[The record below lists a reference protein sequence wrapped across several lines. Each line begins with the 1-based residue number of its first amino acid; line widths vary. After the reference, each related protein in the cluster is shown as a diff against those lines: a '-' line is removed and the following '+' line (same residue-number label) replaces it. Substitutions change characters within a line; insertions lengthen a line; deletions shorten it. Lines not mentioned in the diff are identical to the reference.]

1 MAESKLLKVY
11 LVTLVTYYSL
21 LITHYLSKMAFIL
34 TFLGKGGSGCT
45 TMAIASA
52 KKYASEGKKVL
63 LAVQDST
70 PSLGWQ
76 LGTEVS
82 FPATEISP
90 NLDVVQLKSSQLL
103 ENSWE
108 ELKQQEAKYL
118 RTPVL
123 NHIYG
128 VELAVLPGMDDALAL
143 NYLREQ
149 EQSGKYEVIVYDS
162 KSSLNCL
169 RMLGIPGNLS
179 WYFRRMRQL
188 LENSDIVKAL
198 APFVQ
203 PVSSA
208 VLNVTWTADNF
219 AAQPNNEANQMLDQG
234 KAAIV
239 DPRRVAAFLVTNE
252 TPEAIATAKY
262 WWGSAQQVGLTVGGV
277 LLNQGTVSAKIR
289 TEFQPLPITAIST
302 LESDNW
308 SKVMADLPD
317 WQQQAQTAP
326 KPLAIDNINREVKVF
341 LPGFTKK
348 QVKLSQ
354 SGPEITIEAGDQR
367 HNIFLP
373 PPLKG
378 QSVKGA
384 KFQEQY
390 LIISL

>member
-1 MAESKLLKVY
+1 
-11 LVTLVTYYSL
+11 
-21 LITHYLSKMAFIL
+21 MAFIL

-45 TMAIASA
+45 TIAIASA

-70 PSLGWQ
+70 PSVSLQ

-82 FPATEISP
+82 FPATEISS

-108 ELKQQEAKYL
+108 ELKKQEAKYL
-118 RTPVL
+118 RTPIL
-123 NHIYG
+123 NNIYG
-128 VELAVLPGMDDALAL
+128 VELALLPGMDDALAL

-149 EQSGKYEVIVYDS
+149 DESNKYDVIVYDG
-162 KSSLNCL
+162 KSSLHCL
-169 RMLGIPGNLS
+169 RMLGIPGTLS

-198 APFVQ
+198 SPFVQ
-203 PVSSA
+203 PVTSA
-208 VLNVTWTADNF
+208 VLNVSWTADNLVD
-219 AAQPNNEANQMLDQG
+219 QPNNEANQMLNEG

-239 DPRRVAAFLVTNE
+239 DPRRVAAFLVTNDK
-252 TPEAIATAKY
+252 PEAIATAKY

-277 LLNQGTVSAKIR
+277 LLNESTISEEINA
-289 TEFQPLPITAIST
+289 EFKPLSVTPISH
-302 LESDNW
+302 LEGDNW
-308 SKVMADLPD
+308 QKLMDELPD
-317 WQQQAQTAP
+317 WQQQAQTAA
-326 KPLAIDNINREVKVF
+326 KPLIIDTVNREVRVF
-341 LPGFTKK
+341 LPGFDKK